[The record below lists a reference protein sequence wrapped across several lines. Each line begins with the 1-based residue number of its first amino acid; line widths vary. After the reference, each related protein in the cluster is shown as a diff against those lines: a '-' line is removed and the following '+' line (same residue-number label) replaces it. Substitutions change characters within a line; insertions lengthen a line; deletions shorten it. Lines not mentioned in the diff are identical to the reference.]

1 MHPPSKAYSRPE
13 TAAAS
18 PQAASLARMR
28 RKSMPPREPLL
39 YRPHALRPIRAK
51 AHVLEHDED
60 IHAHSHAW
68 GQLTF
73 SIGGAVRINTE
84 RATFLL
90 PPSRAVWI
98 PPQIEHA
105 VTAVERA
112 DLRSLYLHQSEQ
124 CQGPGLP
131 IEQAQAWQD
140 CRVIEVSPL
149 LRELVLQLATD
160 PNGVHQDASAEEAP
174 TAREQCIISLVQDE
188 LQRARSL
195 RLGIDLPKDK
205 RLRRLCEVMLREPQ
219 RHADLDAWAAE
230 VGASTRTLSRLFR
243 QELDSSYAQ
252 WRQQVLLARALTL
265 AARKQPMNLIA
276 AELGYASASAF
287 SAMVTRTV
295 GMPPSRFFA
304 EA

>member
-1 MHPPSKAYSRPE
+1 
-13 TAAAS
+13 
-18 PQAASLARMR
+18 
-28 RKSMPPREPLL
+28 
-39 YRPHALRPIRAK
+39 
-51 AHVLEHDED
+51 
-60 IHAHSHAW
+60 
-68 GQLTF
+68 
-73 SIGGAVRINTE
+73 
-84 RATFLL
+84 
-90 PPSRAVWI
+90 
-98 PPQIEHA
+98 
-105 VTAVERA
+105 VT
-112 DLRSLYLHQSEQ
+112 
-124 CQGPGLP
+124 
-131 IEQAQAWQD
+131 
-140 CRVIEVSPL
+140 PL

-160 PNGVHQDASAEEAP
+160 PNAAHQDALAEEAP
-174 TAREQCIISLVQDE
+174 SAREQCIISLVQDE

-195 RLGIDLPKDK
+195 RLGVDLPQDK
-205 RLRRLCEVMLREPQ
+205 RLRRLCEVMLLEPQ